1 LETSS
6 RDAVRIFKALSDI
19 TRVEIIKLLGKT
31 PRNVTELTSL
41 VGVSQPKVS
50 RHLKILRDAG
60 LLRDVRKGKWVWY
73 ELAAS
78 GKGDSTNAVV
88 CAVSS
93 LFSLRDLRR
102 SSMKDRA
109 DARETVERALEG
121 GLEAAVRI
129 KSRGVRGVPEQAS
142 GVRLPALARTEK
154 EGKSPE
160 PRGQERARAATAKA
174 SETAAIR
181 KSKSPR
187 KAGAPVER
195 ERPLKKDIEDF
206 LL

>member
-1 LETSS
+1 METSS

-19 TRVEIIKLLGKT
+19 TRVEIIRLLGKT

-78 GKGDSTNAVV
+78 GKGDSTNAAV
-88 CAVSS
+88 CAISS

-109 DARETVERALEG
+109 DARETVEG

-160 PRGQERARAATAKA
+160 PRGQERARAAAAKA
-174 SETAAIR
+174 SEAAAIR

>member
-1 LETSS
+1 METSS

-78 GKGDSTNAVV
+78 GKGDSTNAAV
-88 CAVSS
+88 CAISS

-129 KSRGVRGVPEQAS
+129 KSHGVRGVPEQAS

>member
-1 LETSS
+1 METSS

-78 GKGDSTNAVV
+78 GKGDSTNAAV
-88 CAVSS
+88 CAISS
-93 LFSLRDLRR
+93 LFSLRDLSR

-160 PRGQERARAATAKA
+160 PRGQERARAAAAKA
-174 SETAAIR
+174 SEAAAIR
-181 KSKSPR
+181 KSKPPR